1 MQEPDPYQKFYRRF
15 EGSRLTLNDFLAIDR
30 TILSNERS
38 MLAYGRTALAIVALG
53 GSCLKF
59 FDERWVQTVGVIAI
73 AGGVALAARGWWR
86 YRLMKRTLAA
96 ALTRLTG
103 TPEHPLGEEVAK
115 AKEAEASVAAT
126 ASSNSPAPA
135 SSQDSSAL
143 SSQASS

>member
-1 MQEPDPYQKFYRRF
+1 MQESDPYQKFYRRF

-59 FDERWVQTVGVIAI
+59 FDERWVQALGVVAI
-73 AGGVALAARGWWR
+73 AAGIALAARGWWR

-103 TPEHPLGEEVAK
+103 TPEHPLGEDVAR
-115 AKEAEASVAAT
+115 AKEAGSTAAPAPAEPAATT
-126 ASSNSPAPA
+126 ASS
-135 SSQDSSAL
+135 SS
-143 SSQASS
+143 